1 MSAEDSVRAKLFREA
16 HRLGHELLG
25 DWYISPRVR
34 NAWKPVALELFPNFQ
49 LRSIAE
55 VANEGVPPAELNVAL
70 SRNGHRSY
78 WPNPDLAEEYLLEVP
93 SRGRPFDEQVA
104 ELTNL
109 HQRIRVID
117 ELRESQL
124 KGTPLEET
132 IEKLTQLRPAVSEQE
147 LKPFLTTPI
156 AELFRPLGTPPWLCE
171 ALALQPGAP
180 TMLSGHSG
188 LGKSWLSYDL
198 ALAVASG
205 QTFGGCAVR
214 QGKVRWFHLE
224 GSKLDLSTRLQRL
237 SLARHLGPTD
247 LEGQLYNE
255 IYPDF
260 SFTDPTLEKRLYK
273 HCEGF
278 AMAVIDTFAVA
289 ASGMKEN
296 DSSIRKPLDML
307 ARVSDRTGCTFLVI
321 HHNRKDPQDARL
333 KSDDPQG
340 DVRGSSA
347 LINAIST
354 GWAVSRFGKR
364 KDNAPDIYFR
374 SKLQLTKCWYGQRDD
389 LLVTGWCNSMGGVE
403 VWMAAPPEA
412 TAPVVAK
419 NHEHLKQEMV
429 DAVTDRSGRGEVITR
444 NSLASL
450 LGKRPDLISECARAL
465 ESEGRL
471 VIVAGKGGG
480 WILQPPPGVRPP
492 GQTGSGIHRSEQ
504 IDSGSTHPDPDA

>member
-1 MSAEDSVRAKLFREA
+1 MSAEDSVRTKLLSEA
-16 HRLGHELLG
+16 ARLGHELLG
-25 DWYISPRVR
+25 DWYIRPAVR
-34 NAWKPVALELFPNFQ
+34 ESWKPVALDLFPNFRM
-49 LRSIAE
+49 RSIAE
-55 VANEGVPPAELNVAL
+55 VANEGVPPDQLNVAL
-70 SRNGHRSY
+70 ARNGHRAH
-78 WPNPDLAEEYLLEVP
+78 WPNPDLAEEFLLEIP
-93 SRGRPFDEQVA
+93 TRGRPFEEQLD
-104 ELTNL
+104 ELTGI
-109 HQRIRVID
+109 HSRIRVLD
-117 ELRESQL
+117 ELRTAQL
-124 KGTPLEET
+124 KGTPLDET
-132 IEKLTQLRPAVSEQE
+132 IDKLIQLRPAAAEPEV
-147 LKPFLTTPI
+147 KAFVTTPI
-156 AELFRPLGTPPWLCE
+156 SELFRPLGTPPWLCE

-205 QTFGGCAVR
+205 QEFGGCAVR

-224 GSKLDLSTRLQRL
+224 GSKLDLATRLQRL

-247 LEGQLYNE
+247 LEGQLFNE

-260 SFTDPTLEKRLYK
+260 SFTDPTLERRLYK

-278 AMAVIDTFAVA
+278 ALAVIDTFAVA
-289 ASGMKEN
+289 ASGLKEN

-389 LLVTGWCNSMGGVE
+389 LLVTGWRNSMGGVE
-403 VWMAAPPEA
+403 VWLAAPPEQA
-412 TAPVVAK
+412 EPAPAAPDHAHLDQEILDSVAS
-419 NHEHLKQEMV
+419 HPGV
-429 DAVTDRSGRGEVITR
+429 
-444 NSLASL
+444 SLTSLTQL
-450 LGKRPDLISECARAL
+450 LGKRRPVIAERVRAL
-465 ESEGRL
+465 TADGQLIVTEGARSAWVLTIGKRADASE
-471 VIVAGKGGG
+471 
-480 WILQPPPGVRPP
+480 
-492 GQTGSGIHRSEQ
+492 
-504 IDSGSTHPDPDA
+504 

>member
-1 MSAEDSVRAKLFREA
+1 MSAEDGVRSKLLSEA
-16 HRLGHELLG
+16 TRAGHELLG

-34 NAWKPVALELFPNFQ
+34 NAWKPVPLELFSNFQ

-55 VANEGVPPAELNVAL
+55 VANEGVPPEQLNVAL
-70 SRNGHRSY
+70 SRNGHRTY
-78 WPNPDLAEEYLLEVP
+78 WPNPDLAEEYLLTVP
-93 SRGRPFDEQVA
+93 TRGRTFDDQVA
-104 ELTNL
+104 DLAGM
-109 HQRIRVID
+109 HARIRVID
-117 ELRESQL
+117 EMRTAQL
-124 KGTPLEET
+124 KGTTLEDT
-132 IEKLTQLRPAVSEQE
+132 IEKLELLRPRETEQPV
-147 LKPFLTTPI
+147 KPFLTTPI
-156 AELFRPLGTPPWLCE
+156 AELFRPLGAPPWLCE

-205 QTFGGCAVR
+205 QNFGGCAVR

-224 GSKLDLSTRLQRL
+224 GSKLDLATRLQRL

-247 LEGQLYNE
+247 LEGQLFNE

-260 SFTDPTLEKRLYK
+260 SFTDPTLERRLYK

-278 AMAVIDTFAVA
+278 ALAVIDTFAVA
-289 ASGMKEN
+289 ASGLKEN

-354 GWAVSRFGKR
+354 GWAVTRFGKR

-389 LLVTGWCNSMGGVE
+389 LLVTGWRNSMGGVE
-403 VWMAAPPEA
+403 VWVGTPPEPPA
-412 TAPVVAK
+412 EVPAPVVEDAAPD
-419 NHEHLKQEMV
+419 HEHLDQEIFDV
-429 DAVTDRSGRGEVITR
+429 VSARPGVTLSA
-444 NSLASL
+444 LAEL
-450 LGKRPDLISECARAL
+450 LGKRRPLVAARVRVL
-465 ESEGRL
+465 ESERRL
-471 VIVAGKGGG
+471 TVTQGPRLSWVLTAIPPITGG
-480 WILQPPPGVRPP
+480 Q
-492 GQTGSGIHRSEQ
+492 
-504 IDSGSTHPDPDA
+504 